1 MSLPHRLIIDGVEQC
16 ASDDKKEFL
25 RMAYLY
31 LGDLEKEFAETGPLP
46 EWLIAMQE
54 QEEMEQ
60 YLRLKEKFEWLV
72 DAIERHG

>member
-31 LGDLEKEFAETGPLP
+31 LGDLEKEEG
-46 EWLIAMQE
+46 
-54 QEEMEQ
+54 
-60 YLRLKEKFEWLV
+60 KEKSLPDPV
-72 DAIERHG
+72 TSSYIAYVMER